1 LKTILIFDNRNKETK
16 QKKTMENSL
25 KEQRQKDIYNLEKE
39 IKEMKQTLKN
49 SKDYLLY
56 MKECLKEIEEQ
67 ESKEIENNLK

>member
-1 LKTILIFDNRNKETK
+1 LTTETK
-16 QKKTMENSL
+16 KQNKKTMENSL
-25 KEQRQKDIYNLEKE
+25 KEQRQKDIYNLERE

-56 MKECLKEIEEQ
+56 MKECLREIEEQ

>member
-1 LKTILIFDNRNKETK
+1 LTTETK
-16 QKKTMENSL
+16 KQNKKTMENSL

-56 MKECLKEIEEQ
+56 MKECLREIEEQ
-67 ESKEIENNLK
+67 EKKEIENNLK

>member
-1 LKTILIFDNRNKETK
+1 MTTETK
-16 QKKTMENSL
+16 KQNKKTMENSL
-25 KEQRQKDIYNLEKE
+25 KEQRQKDIYNLERE

-56 MKECLKEIEEQ
+56 MKECLREIEEQ

>member
-1 LKTILIFDNRNKETK
+1 MTTETK
-16 QKKTMENSL
+16 KQNKKTMENSL

-56 MKECLKEIEEQ
+56 MKECLREIEEQ
-67 ESKEIENNLK
+67 EKKEIENNLK

>member
-1 LKTILIFDNRNKETK
+1 
-16 QKKTMENSL
+16 MENSL
-25 KEQRQKDIYNLEKE
+25 KEQRQKDIYNLERE

-56 MKECLKEIEEQ
+56 MKECLREIEEQ

>member
-1 LKTILIFDNRNKETK
+1 MTTETK
-16 QKKTMENSL
+16 KQNKKTMENSL
-25 KEQRQKDIYNLEKE
+25 KEQRQKDIYNLERE